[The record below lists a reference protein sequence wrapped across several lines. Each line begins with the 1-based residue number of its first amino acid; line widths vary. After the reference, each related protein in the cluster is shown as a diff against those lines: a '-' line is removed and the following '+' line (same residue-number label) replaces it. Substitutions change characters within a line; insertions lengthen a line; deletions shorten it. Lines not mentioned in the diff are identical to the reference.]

1 MLRNLPWVMVV
12 GLFLRAVGKKCRLLH
27 HTERSVHQLITSTHY
42 TVHYDECEDS
52 EFSEDLWSPYL

>member
-1 MLRNLPWVMVV
+1 MVV